1 MIEPGHDSHYKS
13 RVNEEITF
21 SGLGGSFGDSVSS
34 ISVRPSWAEYH
45 LVLNSLQREGVYWRE
60 GGIILVEAGCQWCTG
75 RVCSVQ
81 LRLCPG
87 FESHCMQS
95 LLLNCGAP
103 LKRNL
108 PSRKASLSN
117 AN

>member
-1 MIEPGHDSHYKS
+1 MIEPSHDSHYKS

-21 SGLGGSFGDSVSS
+21 SGLGGSFGNSVSS
-34 ISVRPSWAEYH
+34 ISVRPSWTEYH

-60 GGIILVEAGCQWCTG
+60 GGIILVETGCRWCTG

-87 FESHCMQS
+87 SACKAFGF
-95 LLLNCGAP
+95 LL
-103 LKRNL
+103 
-108 PSRKASLSN
+108 
-117 AN
+117 